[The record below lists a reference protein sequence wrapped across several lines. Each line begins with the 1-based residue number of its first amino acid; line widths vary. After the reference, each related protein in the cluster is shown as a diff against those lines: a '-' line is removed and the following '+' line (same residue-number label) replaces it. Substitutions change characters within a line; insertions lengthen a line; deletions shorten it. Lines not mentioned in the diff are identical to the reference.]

1 VPHRRYSL
9 VRLAQFYGTLTPR
22 GDAVLKE
29 LVQEI
34 AQRPAG
40 FSHEVGEVGVGE
52 LAALA
57 DPGAIRRN
65 NALFLRAAGN

>member
-1 VPHRRYSL
+1 
-9 VRLAQFYGTLTPR
+9 
-22 GDAVLKE
+22 VLKE
-29 LVQEI
+29 LVQEEI

-40 FSHEVGEVGVGE
+40 FSHEVCEVGVDE
-52 LAALA
+52 LVALA